1 MSSHIAPQLAEI
13 IGKIESAAEKSG
25 RKRGDVRLI
34 AVSKTFPVSDI
45 LEAWN
50 AGQRLFGENKVQELE
65 NKVPALPSD
74 IDWHLIGH
82 LQSNKSAKA
91 VNLASWIHSVD
102 SAKLLRHLQRH
113 AEAAQKK
120 IKILLELNVSGEESK
135 EGLSEEKDIN
145 EAVET
150 LLASQWLD
158 FRGLMTMAPLAAGES
173 ERRAVFSKLR
183 EKRDALSQTYKIAL
197 PELSMGMSNDFAE
210 AIAEGATFVRI
221 GTAIFGKRD
230 YSN

>member
-13 IGKIESAAEKSG
+13 IGRIESAAEKSG
-25 RKRGDVRLI
+25 RKRGDLRLI

-65 NKVPALPSD
+65 LKVPVLPSD

-91 VNLASWIHSVD
+91 VSLASWIHSVD

-113 AEAAQKK
+113 AETAQKK

-173 ERRAVFSKLR
+173 ERRSVFSKLR
-183 EKRDALSQTYKIAL
+183 EKRDELSQTYKIAL